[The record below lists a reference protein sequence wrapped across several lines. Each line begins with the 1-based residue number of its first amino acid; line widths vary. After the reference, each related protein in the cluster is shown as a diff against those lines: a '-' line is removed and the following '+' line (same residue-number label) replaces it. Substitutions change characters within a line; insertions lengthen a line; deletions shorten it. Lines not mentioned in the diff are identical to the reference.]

1 VPTIPVKTSQQ
12 FSPDWISAPSETIAD
27 LIEEQQWDQVDL
39 ADRLGYSSE
48 QLTQLLSGQ
57 MPIAQETAL
66 RLENT
71 LGSSSSFWLNR
82 EAQYRAKLAQQSTE
96 ISHQSVECF
105 EQAMNYTLNKNQQ
118 LYKRLSSPSD

>member
-1 VPTIPVKTSQQ
+1 MPTIPAETSQQ
-12 FSPDWISAPSETIAD
+12 FTPDWISAPGETISD

-48 QLTQLLSGQ
+48 QLTQLISGQ

-71 LGSSSSFWLNR
+71 LGSSSSFWPDCR
-82 EAQYRAKLAQQSTE
+82 TQVIQRHSWRQRQEKGR
-96 ISHQSVECF
+96 
-105 EQAMNYTLNKNQQ
+105 
-118 LYKRLSSPSD
+118 SS

>member
-1 VPTIPVKTSQQ
+1 MPTIPIKTPQQ
-12 FSPDWISAPSETIAD
+12 FTPDWISAPGETIAD

-48 QLTQLLSGQ
+48 QLTQLISGQ

-71 LGSSSSFWLNR
+71 LGGSSSFWLNR
-82 EAQYRAKLAQQSTE
+82 EAQYRAQLAQQSSET
-96 ISHQSVECF
+96 SHQPEEDF
-105 EQAMNYTLNKNQQ
+105 GQTINYILDKNQQ
-118 LYKRLSSPSD
+118 LYKRLSSLGD